1 MTKGFLE
8 KLSGKLARKA
18 FRNLGWDLA
27 KPFRCSHNYSM
38 PNSNEIAKLNQ
49 LLSDIKVL
57 VGSLSILD
65 KATESKD
72 LVVSATA
79 LDALNFR
86 VREISKTYIALAL
99 NDATKDLTNITSS
112 KKFSTLQIEDILI
125 ELSKPTPNL
134 KKLHDLMDAQLESL
148 RKIALSEILT
158 LSID

>member
-99 NDATKDLTNITSS
+99 NDATKDSTNITSS

>member
-1 MTKGFLE
+1 
-8 KLSGKLARKA
+8 
-18 FRNLGWDLA
+18 
-27 KPFRCSHNYSM
+27 M
-38 PNSNEIAKLNQ
+38 PNSDEIAKLNQ

-72 LVVSATA
+72 QVVSATA

>member
-1 MTKGFLE
+1 
-8 KLSGKLARKA
+8 
-18 FRNLGWDLA
+18 
-27 KPFRCSHNYSM
+27 M

-72 LVVSATA
+72 QVVSATA

-86 VREISKTYIALAL
+86 VREINKTVSELRL
-99 NDATKDLTNITSS
+99 KSSLTNPTSP
-112 KKFSTLQIEDILI
+112 TNPMELDIDQVLL
-125 ELSKPTPNL
+125 ELSKPNPDA
-134 KKLHDLMDAQLESL
+134 KILHSLLNDQIETL

-158 LSID
+158 LSIE

>member
-38 PNSNEIAKLNQ
+38 PNSNEIAKLDQ

-72 LVVSATA
+72 QVVSATA

-99 NDATKDLTNITSS
+99 NDATKDSTNITSS